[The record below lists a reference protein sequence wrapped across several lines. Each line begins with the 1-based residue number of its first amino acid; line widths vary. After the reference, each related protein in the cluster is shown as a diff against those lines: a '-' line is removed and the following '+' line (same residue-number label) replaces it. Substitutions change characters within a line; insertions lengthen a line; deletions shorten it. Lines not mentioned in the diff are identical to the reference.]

1 MPQRFLASRH
11 FSPCVVSLAIGLFAF
26 ACHDSGSGPTSPGT
40 TGTVSGTVIS
50 GSSALS
56 KRPLGVEFGLSGV
69 TVQVVSNGRST
80 QTDSSGNFTLSGVP
94 TGHVE
99 LSFDRSDIHARGF
112 VDVASGT
119 TTVTIAIAG
128 SNATAVPGGH
138 VGEEIEGLVQSVG
151 AGTLTVLDQRLG
163 AVVIH
168 TDGSTLIRHG
178 DSTIPLSQIQIG
190 MRVHVKAMKQSDS
203 SYLATEVLL
212 QDENPGGNREV
223 EGTVQSVSS
232 PDFVVSSGGVLVT
245 IHTDSST
252 MFKRH
257 GGSASFSDL
266 SPGVAVDVNGM
277 LQSSGSVLARK
288 VTIGG

>member
-1 MPQRFLASRH
+1 
-11 FSPCVVSLAIGLFAF
+11 
-26 ACHDSGSGPTSPGT
+26 
-40 TGTVSGTVIS
+40 VIS
-50 GSSALS
+50 GSSAIG

-69 TVQVVSNGRST
+69 TVQVVSSGRST

-99 LSFDRSDIHARGF
+99 LSFDRFDIHARGF
-112 VDVASGT
+112 VDVAGGT

-128 SNATAVPGGH
+128 SAATAVPGGH
-138 VGEEIEGLVQSVG
+138 VGDEIEGLVQSVG
-151 AGTLTVLDQRLG
+151 AGTLTVLDERLG

-178 DSTIPLSQIQIG
+178 DTPIPLSQIQIG

-203 SYLATEVLL
+203 SYLATEVLV

-223 EGTVQSVSS
+223 SGTVQSVSPPS
-232 PDFVVSSGGVLVT
+232 TFVVLSGSVSVT
-245 IHTDSST
+245 IQTDSST

-257 GGSASFSDL
+257 GGSAAFSDL
-266 SPGVAVDVNGM
+266 SAGVAVDVNGT
-277 LQSSGSVLARK
+277 LQTNGSVLARK